1 MIRFLFF
8 AVLSLLLLQA
18 GFAVANDAF
27 GFAPESRA
35 LSGRMHGPARV
46 PPAVQLAAWLLEST
60 ALLALFLLIQGRSGS
75 WWLDGL
81 ATGWIA
87 WVFRGPLLVFAV
99 VALGGLPRQPWWSLA
114 FQWLALYTLCGFV
127 IALFARW
134 FKVDRS

>member
-1 MIRFLFF
+1 VIRFLFF
-8 AVLSLLLLQA
+8 ALLVLLLIQA

-35 LSGRMHGPARV
+35 LAGRVHGPARV
-46 PPAVQLAAWLLEST
+46 PAAVQLAAWLLEAT
-60 ALLALFLLIQGRSGS
+60 ALLALFLLVQGRSGA

-99 VALGGLPRQPWWSLA
+99 VAYGGLPRQPWWTLA
-114 FQWLALYTLCGFV
+114 FHWLAVYTLAGFA
-127 IALFARW
+127 IALLARW
-134 FKVDRS
+134 LKVDRT